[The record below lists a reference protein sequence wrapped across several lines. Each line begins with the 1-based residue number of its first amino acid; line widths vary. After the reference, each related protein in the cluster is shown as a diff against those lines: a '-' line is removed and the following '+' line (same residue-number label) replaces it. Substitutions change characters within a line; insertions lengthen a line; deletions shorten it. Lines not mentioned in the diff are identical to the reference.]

1 MTHTS
6 ALDELGRPPLAG
18 GAMDPFSPDAP
29 APLSQAPYPTAAAS
43 PAEMTAT
50 ERRLVLGNRWVAILA
65 FGVAAVMAVMQAMSR
80 ANINVPNH
88 TPRMYYM
95 SITAHGVLMA
105 LVFTTFFIMG
115 FGYAIV
121 HREAGRIRWPGLS
134 MAAFWVAVLGTV
146 MAAVPIL
153 LFKASVLYTFYP
165 PLQAHPAFYIGLT
178 LVVVA
183 SWAWAANVVASWWAL
198 RRADPTRP
206 VSLAMHATTA
216 NAMLWLLCT
225 LGVASEMLF
234 QLIPWSLGLTQTVDP
249 LLARTLFWFTGHPLV
264 YFWILPAYAVW
275 YTVLPR
281 EAGGYLF
288 SEPLGRMVFAYFL
301 VISTPVGLHH
311 QFQDPG
317 IPASW
322 KLFHTF
328 LTMAIS
334 FPSLVTA
341 FTICAS
347 LEVAGRL
354 RGGTGLFGWIR
365 TLPWGNPVVSSVLC
379 AMLLFLVGGFGGA
392 VNAAYAL
399 NSMVHNTAWIHG
411 HFHTTVGSAAA
422 LTYMGAM
429 YWLVPRITGRELSV
443 RGTLARWQPFL
454 WFVGMLFFSIPSHV
468 AGLMGLPRRVFT
480 TDYAG
485 APQAAQWQ
493 GLTLA
498 SAAGGVILFVSAMS
512 FVAVIGHT
520 LLLGRRTAVARLVW
534 ADSLGM
540 PDDGFRTTVWDRL
553 GLWWGA
559 AAVLVLVAYAIPLW
573 DILHLTRYG
582 SPGFKPF

>member
-1 MTHTS
+1 MTTS
-6 ALDELGRPPLAG
+6 VFTAVGSMVP
-18 GAMDPFSPDAP
+18 GAQDPFSPDAP
-29 APLSQAPYPTAAAS
+29 APLAPPRFPAGAAGTL
-43 PAEMTAT
+43 EMTTA
-50 ERRLVLGNRWVAILA
+50 ERRLVLGNLWVAIVA
-65 FGVAAVMAVMQAMSR
+65 FGAAAVMAVMQAMSR
-80 ANINVPNH
+80 ANIDVPNH

-134 MAAFWVAVLGTV
+134 MAAFWLAVIGTIT
-146 MAAVPIL
+146 AAIPIL
-153 LFKASVLYTFYP
+153 AFKASVLYTFYP

-183 SWAWAANVVASWWAL
+183 SWGWAANVVATWWAL
-198 RRADPTRP
+198 RRSDPTRP

-234 QLIPWSLGLTQTVDP
+234 QLIPWSLGLKATVDP

-281 EAGGYLF
+281 ESGGYLF

-317 IPASW
+317 IPANW

-365 TLPWGNPVVSSVLC
+365 RLPWRNPVVSSVLY

-399 NSMVHNTAWIHG
+399 NSVVHNTAWIHG

-422 LTYMGAM
+422 LSFMGAM
-429 YWLVPRITGRELSV
+429 YWLVPRITGRELSF
-443 RGTLARWQPFL
+443 RSSFARWQPLL
-454 WFVGMLFFSIPSHV
+454 WFIGMLFFSIPSHI
-468 AGLMGLPRRVFT
+468 AGLMGLPRRVFA

-485 APQAAQWQ
+485 AAQATQWQ
-493 GLTLA
+493 GITMT
-498 SAAGGVILFVSAMS
+498 SAIGGIILFVSAMF
-512 FVAVIGHT
+512 FVGVIVHT
-520 LLLGRRTAVARLVW
+520 LLMGRRTKAAPLVW

-540 PDDGFRTTVWDRL
+540 PAEGFRPTIWDRL
-553 GLWWGA
+553 GLWWAIAG
-559 AAVLVLVAYAIPLW
+559 VLVLVAYVIPLY
-573 DILHLTRYG
+573 DILTHARYG

>member
-1 MTHTS
+1 MTATS
-6 ALDELGRPPLAG
+6 APPL
-18 GAMDPFSPDAP
+18 GALVPSANDPFSPDAP
-29 APLSQAPYPTAAAS
+29 APLAQATYPTAAAS
-43 PAEMTAT
+43 TAGMTTT
-50 ERRLVLGNRWVAILA
+50 ERRLVLGNLWVAILA
-65 FGVAAVMAVMQAMSR
+65 FAAAAVMAVMQALSR
-80 ANINVPNH
+80 ANVQVPNH

-115 FGYAIV
+115 MGYAIV

-134 MAAFWVAVLGTV
+134 MAGFW
-146 MAAVPIL
+146 AAVVGTITTAIPIL
-153 LFKASVLYTFYP
+153 TFKASVLYTFYP

-178 LVVVA
+178 LVVAA
-183 SWAWAANVVASWWAL
+183 SWVWAANVVATWWSL
-198 RRADPTRP
+198 RRSAPAQP

-225 LGVASEMLF
+225 IGVASEMLF
-234 QLIPWSLGLTQTVDP
+234 QLIPWSLGWTATVDP

-365 TLPWGNPVVSSVLC
+365 RLPWGNPVVSSVLY

-399 NSMVHNTAWIHG
+399 NSVVHNTAWIHG

-422 LTYMGAM
+422 LSYMGAM
-429 YWLVPRITGRELSV
+429 YWLVPRITGRELSF
-443 RGTLARWQPFL
+443 RSSFARWQPLL
-454 WFVGMLFFSIPSHV
+454 WFVGMLFFSIPSHLS
-468 AGLMGLPRRVFT
+468 GLMGLPRRVFAT
-480 TDYAG
+480 GYAG
-485 APQAAQWQ
+485 APQATQWE
-493 GLTLA
+493 GLTFT
-498 SAAGGVILFVSAMS
+498 SAIGGIVLFVSAML
-512 FVAVIGHT
+512 FVGVIVHT
-520 LLLGRRTAVARLVW
+520 LFFGRRTAQAPLVW

-540 PDDGFRTTVWDRL
+540 PAEGFRATIWDRL
-553 GLWWGA
+553 GLWWAVAG
-559 AAVLVLVAYAIPLW
+559 VLVLVAYVIPLY
-573 DILHLTRYG
+573 DILTRTRFG

>member
-1 MTHTS
+1 MTSTTS
-6 ALDELGRPPLAG
+6 VFTAVGSMVP
-18 GAMDPFSPDAP
+18 GAKDPFSPDAP
-29 APLSQAPYPTAAAS
+29 APLAPPRFPAGAS
-43 PAEMTAT
+43 RTLEMTPR
-50 ERRLVLGNRWVAILA
+50 ERRLVLGNLWVAVVA
-65 FGVAAVMAVMQAMSR
+65 FGAAAVMAVMQAMSR

-134 MAAFWVAVLGTV
+134 TATFWLAVIGTLTAAI
-146 MAAVPIL
+146 PIL
-153 LFKASVLYTFYP
+153 AFKASVLYTFYP

-183 SWAWAANVVASWWAL
+183 SWGWAANVVATWWAL
-198 RRADPTRP
+198 RRSDPTQP

-234 QLIPWSLGLTQTVDP
+234 QLIPWSLGLKVTVDP

-264 YFWILPAYAVW
+264 YFWILPAYTVW
-275 YTVLPR
+275 YSVLPR
-281 EAGGYLF
+281 ESGGYLF

-322 KLFHTF
+322 KLFHTL

-365 TLPWGNPVVSSVLC
+365 RLPWGNPVVSSVLY

-399 NSMVHNTAWIHG
+399 NSVVHNTAWIHG

-422 LTYMGAM
+422 LSYMGAM
-429 YWLVPRITGRELSV
+429 YWLIPRITGRDLSF
-443 RGTLARWQPFL
+443 RTSFARWQPLL
-454 WFVGMLFFSIPSHV
+454 WFVGMLFFSIPSHI
-468 AGLMGLPRRVFT
+468 AGLMGLPRRVFA
-480 TDYAG
+480 TDYGG
-485 APQAAQWQ
+485 AVQAAQWQ
-493 GLTLA
+493 GLTMT
-498 SAAGGVILFVSAMS
+498 SAIGGIILFVSAMF
-512 FVAVIGHT
+512 FVGVIGHT
-520 LLLGRRTAVARLVW
+520 LLMGRRTATAPLVW

-540 PDDGFRTTVWDRL
+540 PTEGFRPTIWDRL
-553 GLWWGA
+553 GLWWAIAG
-559 AAVLVLVAYAIPLW
+559 VLVVVAYAIPLY
-573 DILHLTRYG
+573 DILTHARYG
-582 SPGFKPF
+582 SPGFRPF

>member
-1 MTHTS
+1 
-6 ALDELGRPPLAG
+6 
-18 GAMDPFSPDAP
+18 
-29 APLSQAPYPTAAAS
+29 
-43 PAEMTAT
+43 
-50 ERRLVLGNRWVAILA
+50 
-65 FGVAAVMAVMQAMSR
+65 
-80 ANINVPNH
+80 
-88 TPRMYYM
+88 
-95 SITAHGVLMA
+95 
-105 LVFTTFFIMG
+105 
-115 FGYAIV
+115 
-121 HREAGRIRWPGLS
+121 
-134 MAAFWVAVLGTV
+134 
-146 MAAVPIL
+146 
-153 LFKASVLYTFYP
+153 
-165 PLQAHPAFYIGLT
+165 
-178 LVVVA
+178 
-183 SWAWAANVVASWWAL
+183 
-198 RRADPTRP
+198 
-206 VSLAMHATTA
+206 MHATTA

-234 QLIPWSLGLTQTVDP
+234 QLIPWSLGLLPTIDP

-322 KLFHTF
+322 KMIHTF

-354 RGGTGLFGWIR
+354 RGGKGLFGWIR
-365 TLPWGNPVVSSVLC
+365 TLPWGNPVVSSVLY

-399 NSMVHNTAWIHG
+399 NSVVHNTAWIHG

-422 LTYMGAM
+422 LSYMGAM
-429 YWLVPRITGRELSV
+429 YWVVPRMTGRELSY
-443 RGTLARWQPFL
+443 RGTLARWQPLL
-454 WFVGMLFFSIPSHV
+454 WFIGMICFAIPSHF

-480 TDYAG
+480 TEYAG

-493 GLTLA
+493 GLTLL
-498 SAAGGVILFVSAMS
+498 SALGGIILFVSAVF
-512 FVAVIGHT
+512 FVAVMAHT
-520 LLLGRRTAVARLVW
+520 LLAGRRTEKAPLVW

-540 PDDGFRTTVWDRL
+540 PAGGFRVTVWDRL
-553 GLWWGA
+553 GLWWAVAG
-559 AAVLVLVAYAIPLW
+559 VLVVIAYGIPLY
-573 DILHLTRYG
+573 DILTHARFG